1 MTAGGFSSARP
12 KDRLLIRGARQ
23 IVTLQG
29 PARMRQ
35 GFELREAGVLRDA
48 SILVEGGLITQVG
61 NARRLDN
68 LKEAAKARVM
78 DARNLVIVPGF
89 LDAAQDLLPLAVS
102 GDNGGGV
109 PGEREGP
116 PGEPF
121 EEPADYSDHTL
132 NTVARAL
139 ERELGKLSRLG
150 TAFAQFRLRF
160 PKQPVLQSRIL
171 RNLLQLDLPGGSFR
185 AELHFP
191 RLPDFGADDGAL
203 FRQRLPAAAK
213 GYWKRLETSLAVS
226 VRSAALRD
234 FHAPERLHALRRV
247 HGGLPCFLTSP
258 ETLDAE
264 ALLSAGSGS
273 ASTVIGLPPERG
285 EVREAAAQLDVPWIV
300 PGGELGLAG
309 GWQGQA
315 LRGTLDCGMRVAL
328 SSGYDVNRPGC
339 ASPFVLAP
347 ILRREAGLEP
357 AEILQLSIANL
368 AYALDLGHRLGS
380 IQAGNDASFSIL
392 ECEDY
397 REIGRHLGLPPVLAS
412 FRRGVPMEKRLRVR
426 EEAGGDW

>member
-12 KDRLLIRGARQ
+12 KDRLLIRGAKQ

-35 GFELREAGVLRDA
+35 GAELREAGVLRDA

-89 LDAAQDLLPLAVS
+89 LDATQDLLPLAV
-102 GDNGGGV
+102 NGGGA
-109 PGEREGP
+109 GERGEP
-116 PGEPF
+116 PGAPF
-121 EEPADYSDHTL
+121 EEPADYSDHVL
-132 NTVARAL
+132 HTVARAL

-171 RNLLQLDLPGGSFR
+171 RNLLQLDLPSGSFR

-191 RLPDFGADDGAL
+191 RLPDFGADDGTL
-203 FRQRLPAAAK
+203 FRHRLPTAAK

-226 VRSAALRD
+226 VRSAALRE
-234 FHAPERLHALRRV
+234 FRLPEQLRALHRI

-264 ALLSAGSGS
+264 ALLRAGSGS
-273 ASTVIGLPPERG
+273 ASTVAGFPPERR
-285 EVREAAAQLDVPWIV
+285 EVREAAARLDVPWIV

-309 GWQGQA
+309 GAQSRA
-315 LRGTLDCGMRVAL
+315 LRGALDCGMRVAV

-339 ASPFVLAP
+339 ASPFGLAP
-347 ILRREAGLEP
+347 FLRREAGFDP

-380 IQAGNDASFSIL
+380 IQAGHDASFSIL

-397 REIGRHLGLPPVLAS
+397 REIGIHLGLPPVLAS
-412 FRRGVPMEKRLRVR
+412 FRRGVLMEKRLGVR
-426 EEAGGDW
+426 E